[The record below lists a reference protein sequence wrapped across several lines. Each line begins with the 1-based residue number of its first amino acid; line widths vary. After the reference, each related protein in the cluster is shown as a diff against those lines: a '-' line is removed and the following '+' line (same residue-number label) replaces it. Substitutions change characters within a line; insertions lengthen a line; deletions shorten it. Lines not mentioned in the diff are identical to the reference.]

1 MLQDAK
7 IQSVYFFLLPI
18 AIFGEIWYNIKVNN
32 MKKEVPV
39 VETVISYAMDG
50 ANVANI
56 ISSELEKL
64 NDSSKMLHNPTLGNY
79 GNVSF

>member
-1 MLQDAK
+1 
-7 IQSVYFFLLPI
+7 
-18 AIFGEIWYNIKVNN
+18 

-64 NDSSKMLHNPTLGNY
+64 NGSSKMLHNPTLGNY